1 MKFPVF
7 LVMVLGAWLNVG
19 YGAEKSSESV
29 IELNFFWSHRCS
41 HCLEAKPFIEE
52 LDARYDWLS
61 VKSYDLM
68 NNQENVQRYITMAKA
83 LNDPANAIPG
93 FIFCDRIRVGF
104 DSPAR
109 MGKELE
115 RELIECHESNA
126 GQAASTQLALPLLG
140 TIDYQAYSLPF
151 MTVFIAALDAFN
163 PCAFFVLLFL
173 LSLIA
178 HGHSR
183 QRIAIIGGIFVVFSG
198 GMYFIFMAAWLNLF
212 LMTQQLELITTVA
225 GIIAVLIA
233 GINIKDYF
241 FFKQGLSLSIP
252 ESAKPMLFQ
261 RMRSILQ
268 AGNWP
273 AMVGA
278 TVVLAIAANSYEL
291 LCTAG
296 LPMIYTRILT
306 LHALSTPS
314 YYAYLA
320 LYNMVY
326 VIPLLVIVVIYTLT
340 LGSRKLTEQQ
350 GRLLKLLSGLMML
363 NLGIMLLVA
372 PEWLNNMLASL
383 TVLGSALLITC
394 LAYLLERMKTG
405 KLNTD

>member
-1 MKFPVF
+1 MKYSVL
-7 LVMVLGAWLNVG
+7 LVMFLGAWLNIG
-19 YGAEKSSESV
+19 FGAENTSNST
-29 IELNFFWSHRCS
+29 IELHFFWSHRCS

-52 LDARYDWLS
+52 LDTRYDWLS
-61 VKSYDLM
+61 VKSYDLV
-68 NNQENVQRYITMAKA
+68 NNRENVQRYITMAKA

-115 RELIECHESNA
+115 RELIECHESKQSPTENK
-126 GQAASTQLALPLLG
+126 QLDLPLLG
-140 TIDYQAYSLPF
+140 TVDYQAYSLPF
-151 MTVFIAALDAFN
+151 LTVFIAALDAFN

-173 LSLIA
+173 LSLMA

-183 QRIAIIGGIFVVFSG
+183 QRMAIIGGIFVIFSG

-212 LMTQQLELITTVA
+212 LITQELELITALA
-225 GIIAVLIA
+225 GIIAILIA
-233 GINIKDYF
+233 GFNIKDYF

-252 ESAKPMLFQ
+252 ESAKPLLFQ

-268 AGNWP
+268 AGNWS
-273 AMVGA
+273 AMVAA

-296 LPMIYTRILT
+296 LPMIYTRVLT

-320 LYNMVY
+320 LYNTVY

-350 GRLLKLLSGLMML
+350 GRLLKLLSGLMMF

-383 TVLGSALLITC
+383 TVLGSALFITC
-394 LAYLLERMKTG
+394 MAYLWERLKTG
-405 KLNTD
+405 KLDTD